1 MKINKI
7 KVNYGRTV
15 QLVKY
20 EPTRFDIEL
29 SATVDETDDIESSL
43 NELRAEAKL
52 RIKQW
57 IKLEENG
64 NNNGSLDDDIPY

>member
-1 MKINKI
+1 MKIKHI
-7 KVNYGRTV
+7 KVTYGRTV

-43 NELRAEAKL
+43 NELRAQAKL
-52 RIKQW
+52 QINRW
-57 IKLEENG
+57 IKYEQNG
-64 NNNGSLDDDIPY
+64 SNNKSLDDDIPY

>member
-1 MKINKI
+1 MKINNI

-57 IKLEENG
+57 IKLEENV

>member
-1 MKINKI
+1 MKINNI

-64 NNNGSLDDDIPY
+64 NNNGSFDDDIPY

>member
-1 MKINKI
+1 MKINNI